1 MQEIVAAV
9 EGSWYTMLTQML
21 GQLKTDIQL
30 PKCLQIIGYIKRMQA
45 FTEAELKLKFLQLRD
60 AYLKDVLS
68 SIPTDDPQQHLLRTV
83 EVTRVC
89 LFNIITQYRAIFMED
104 EPSPKPDSVA
114 TINVESSKIF
124 HSWLHE
130 KIDEFL
136 FTLDQDLARGV
147 ASLETCLGQCM
158 YFGLSLSRVGADFRG
173 LMASIF
179 IRTITKKFTDAVF
192 HCTNQFEMDIEAY
205 TLINKPAGTM
215 RRRKTSTE
223 AIEGNQ
229 PPETLLDFHP
239 LGVYTNGLLKIFNE
253 LRLCSPIA
261 IADSV
266 TKTLQISLETVARS
280 ILNFYRQEQQAF
292 TPTERDHFFMLIT
305 SFAYDLVPYIQ
316 RCIHFIFPPN
326 VLATNLGINVLQLQ
340 KESLTY
346 LRQKQILEPLQHL
359 LPNKVEV
366 LTNATEK
373 LGIDVQEVI
382 SSDVM

>member
-1 MQEIVAAV
+1 
-9 EGSWYTMLTQML
+9 MLTQML

-45 FTEAELKLKFLQLRD
+45 FSEAELKLKFLQLRD
-60 AYLKDVLS
+60 AYLKDVLL
-68 SIPTDDPQQHLLRTV
+68 SIPTNEPQQHLLRTV

-89 LFNIITQYRAIFMED
+89 LFNIITQYRAIFLED
-104 EPSPKPDSVA
+104 EPSPKSDMVA
-114 TINVESSKIF
+114 TVNVESSKIF

-136 FTLDQDLARGV
+136 IILQQDLARGV

-179 IRTITKKFTDAVF
+179 IRTITKKFSDAVF
-192 HCTNQFEMDIEAY
+192 HCTKQFEVDIEAY

-215 RRRKTSTE
+215 RRRKSSTE
-223 AIEGNQ
+223 TIEGNQ
-229 PPETLLDFHP
+229 PPDTLLNFYP
-239 LGVYTNGLLKIFNE
+239 LGVFTNGLLQIFND

-266 TKTLQISLETVARS
+266 TKTLQISFETVAKS
-280 ILNFYRQEQQAF
+280 ILNFYKQEQQAF

-316 RCIHFIFPPN
+316 RCIHCIFPPN

-346 LRQKQILEPLQHL
+346 LKQKQILEPLQHL
-359 LPNKVEV
+359 LPNK
-366 LTNATEK
+366 
-373 LGIDVQEVI
+373 IDVLSNLTENLMVNDVAEV
-382 SSDVM
+382 VGEA

>member
-1 MQEIVAAV
+1 
-9 EGSWYTMLTQML
+9 MLTQML

-30 PKCLQIIGYIKRMQA
+30 PKCLQIIGYVKRMQA
-45 FTEAELKLKFLQLRD
+45 FTDAELKLKFLQLRD
-60 AYLKDVLS
+60 AYLTDVLL
-68 SIPTDDPQQHLLRTV
+68 SIPTSDPQQHLLRTV

-89 LFNIITQYRAIFMED
+89 LFNIITQYRAIFLED
-104 EPSPKPDSVA
+104 EPPSKSDSIT
-114 TINVESSKIF
+114 TINIESNKIF
-124 HSWLHE
+124 HPWLHE

-136 FTLDQDLARGV
+136 TTLEYDLARGV

-179 IRTITKKFTDAVF
+179 NRTITKKFTDAVF
-192 HCTNQFEMDIEAY
+192 YCTKQFETDIEAY

-223 AIEGNQ
+223 TVEGNQ
-229 PPETLLDFHP
+229 PPDTLLDFYP
-239 LGVYTNGLLKIFNE
+239 LGVYTNGLLNIFND
-253 LRLCSPIA
+253 LRLCSPIG

-266 TKTLQISLETVARS
+266 TKTLQISLETVAKS
-280 ILNFYRQEQQAF
+280 ILNFYKLEQQAF

-326 VLATNLGINVLQLQ
+326 VLATNLSINVLQLQ
-340 KESLTY
+340 KECLTY
-346 LRQKQILEPLQHL
+346 LRQKHILEPLQHL
-359 LPNKVEV
+359 LPNKIEV
-366 LTNATEK
+366 LGNLTEK
-373 LGIDVQEVI
+373 PTLHDIVDEA
-382 SSDVM
+382 

>member
-1 MQEIVAAV
+1 
-9 EGSWYTMLTQML
+9 MLLQML

-30 PKCLQIIGYIKRMQA
+30 PKCLQIIGYVKRMQA
-45 FTEAELKLKFLQLRD
+45 FSEAELKLKFLQLRD
-60 AYLKDVLS
+60 TYLKDVLS
-68 SIPTDDPQQHLLRTV
+68 AIPNKDPQQHLLRTV

-89 LFNIITQYRAIFMED
+89 LFNIITQYRAIFLED
-104 EPSPKPDSVA
+104 EVKPESGA
-114 TINVESSKIF
+114 MINIESSKIF

-136 FTLDQDLARGV
+136 ITLEQDLARGV

-192 HCTNQFEMDIEAY
+192 HCTKQFESDIEAY
-205 TLINKPAGTM
+205 TLINKPAGAM
-215 RRRKTSTE
+215 RRRKTSVE
-223 AIEGNQ
+223 SVEGNQ
-229 PPETLLDFHP
+229 PPETLLDFYP
-239 LGVYTNGLLKIFNE
+239 LGIYTNGLLKIFNE
-253 LRLCSPIA
+253 LRVCSPIA

-266 TKTLQISLETVARS
+266 TKTLQLSLENVAKN
-280 ILNFYRQEQQAF
+280 ILNFYKQEQQAF

-359 LPNKVEV
+359 LPNKVEIMTSSV
-366 LTNATEK
+366 EK
-373 LGIDVQEVI
+373 LETDDVIEV
-382 SSDVM
+382 SSEA